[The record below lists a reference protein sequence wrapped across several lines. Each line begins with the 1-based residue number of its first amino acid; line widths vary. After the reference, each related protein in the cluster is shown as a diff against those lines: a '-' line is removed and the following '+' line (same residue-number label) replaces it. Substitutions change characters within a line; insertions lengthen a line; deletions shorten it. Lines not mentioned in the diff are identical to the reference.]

1 MENFFAFYDLPFSL
15 HVDQTQLRKR
25 FYEFSRKFHPDF
37 HAQASSDVQDEI
49 LQKSTLNNKAFESL
63 SNQDKRIKYILDYK
77 ELLQEG
83 QNAIPQDFLMEM
95 MDYNES
101 LMELEMDFNLDAKSS
116 LKQNLI
122 KLSEDL
128 FQSIEA
134 LNEPNKLLDG
144 ASLEKL
150 KAYYLK
156 NQYLKNLFRKLEE
169 MSSHI

>member
-15 HVDQTQLRKR
+15 HVDQTQLRKK
-25 FYEFSRKFHPDF
+25 FYELSRKFHPDF
-37 HAQASSDVQDEI
+37 HTQESNDVQDEI

-63 SNQDKRIKYILDYK
+63 SDQNKRIKYILEYK

-95 MDYNES
+95 MDYNEA
-101 LMELEMDFNLDAKSS
+101 LMELQMDFDLEAKDT

-128 FQSIEA
+128 SLSIKA
-134 LNEPNKLLDG
+134 LNEPNKLLDDP
-144 ASLEKL
+144 SLEKL

-156 NQYLKNLFRKLEE
+156 NQYLKNLFKKLEE
-169 MSSHI
+169 MT